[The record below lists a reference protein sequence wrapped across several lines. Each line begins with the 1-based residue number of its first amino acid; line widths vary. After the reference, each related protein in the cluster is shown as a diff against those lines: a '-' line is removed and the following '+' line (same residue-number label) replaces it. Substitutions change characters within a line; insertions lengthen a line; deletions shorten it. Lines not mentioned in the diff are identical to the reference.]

1 VKRMTPNQ
9 PISKEKQE
17 EIPKLC
23 EKYNKGYVAKQLD
36 ISTKTVSK
44 YLDKENID
52 W

>member
-1 VKRMTPNQ
+1 MSPNQ
-9 PISKEKQE
+9 PISKEKQD

-44 YLDKENID
+44 YLDKKEEGD
-52 W
+52 WF